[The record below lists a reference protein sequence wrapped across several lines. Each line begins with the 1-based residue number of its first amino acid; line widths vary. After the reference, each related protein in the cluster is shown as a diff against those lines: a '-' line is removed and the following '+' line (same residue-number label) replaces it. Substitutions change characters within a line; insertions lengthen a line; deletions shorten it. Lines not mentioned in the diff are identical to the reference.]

1 MSRFDDLNT
10 VVTADAQ
17 AIKFAEV
24 EEARP
29 AVITPNLNPPQRP
42 VEMVATNVRMFGEK
56 LIPVMAD
63 LANRNVY
70 PKTDS

>member
-1 MSRFDDLNT
+1 MSRFDSLVPIGIENAKSIIQET
-10 VVTADAQ
+10 
-17 AIKFAEV
+17 V
-24 EEARP
+24 EEAGP
-29 AVITPNLNPPQRP
+29 VQITPNLSPPQRP
-42 VEMVATNVRMFGEK
+42 VEMVATNVRVFGEK